1 MDITLYLR
9 FVAALALVLGL
20 IAAIAWLAKR
30 YGLGHAGGLRR
41 SGGSERRLA
50 IVETL
55 VVDNRRRLLLIQR
68 DGVQH
73 LLLTGAGPDLVVE
86 TGIPVENKP
95 APAVEAS

>member
-1 MDITLYLR
+1 MDFTLYLR

-20 IAAIAWLAKR
+20 IGAIAWVARR
-30 YGLGHAGGLRR
+30 YGFGQGGGMRR
-41 SGGSERRLA
+41 RGAAERRLA

-73 LLLTGAGPDLVVE
+73 LVMTGAGPDLVIE
-86 TGIPVENKP
+86 SGITAAKRPPE
-95 APAVEAS
+95 ELS